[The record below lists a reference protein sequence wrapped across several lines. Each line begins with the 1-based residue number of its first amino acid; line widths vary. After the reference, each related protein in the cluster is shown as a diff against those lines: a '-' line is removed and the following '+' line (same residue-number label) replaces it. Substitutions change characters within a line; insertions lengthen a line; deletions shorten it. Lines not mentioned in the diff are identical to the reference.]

1 MPADAKSNM
10 GHVLLN
16 KFLILNSKGFSA
28 TARALGIWVL
38 ELEAPSDKGVTEVKL
53 QAEQVKHALGVY
65 YTLEAV
71 VLLDHVIF
79 RDIFLLLYIKHEC
92 PEYQRC
98 WSFVTLEPLSHIANW
113 CHWCNI

>member
-71 VLLDHVIF
+71 VLLDHVISN
-79 RDIFLLLYIKHEC
+79 LLAVVYDYIDHLMSNE
-92 PEYQRC
+92 R
-98 WSFVTLEPLSHIANW
+98 V
-113 CHWCNI
+113 